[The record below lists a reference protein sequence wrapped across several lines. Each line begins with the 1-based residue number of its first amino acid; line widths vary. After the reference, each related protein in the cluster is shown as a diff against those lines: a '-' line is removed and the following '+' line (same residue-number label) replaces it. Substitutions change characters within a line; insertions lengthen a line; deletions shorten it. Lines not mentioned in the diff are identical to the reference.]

1 MDPAVINATSDLP
14 MASQVQDIGAF
25 FRDEV
30 AVWGHL
36 VILVLGFIT
45 NPLIIVVLSKKQ
57 VGSACKYC
65 ALIEWRAL
73 CTPFTFYLLYRQC
86 IHHANQT
93 FHDTCSQLIKLK
105 CKAKPMVGS
114 LEVKVALSSPHC
126 QLVNFFYIKITNIVL
141 KLHNTHSVEGHKIV
155 ELSS

>member
-14 MASQVQDIGAF
+14 MASQEQDIGAF

-65 ALIEWRAL
+65 TLIE
-73 CTPFTFYLLYRQC
+73 
-86 IHHANQT
+86 
-93 FHDTCSQLIKLK
+93 
-105 CKAKPMVGS
+105 
-114 LEVKVALSSPHC
+114 
-126 QLVNFFYIKITNIVL
+126 
-141 KLHNTHSVEGHKIV
+141 
-155 ELSS
+155 

>member
-1 MDPAVINATSDLP
+1 MDPAVINASSDLP
-14 MASQVQDIGAF
+14 MTSQEQDIGAF

-36 VILVLGFIT
+36 VILVLGLIT

-65 ALIEWRAL
+65 ALIEWCAL
-73 CTPFTFYLLYRQC
+73 CTPFTYYLLYRQY

-93 FHDTCSQLIKLK
+93 FHDTCSQLIEFK

-114 LEVKVALSSPHC
+114 LEVKVALSSPLC
-126 QLVNFFYIKITNIVL
+126 QLVNFFYITIIKIVL